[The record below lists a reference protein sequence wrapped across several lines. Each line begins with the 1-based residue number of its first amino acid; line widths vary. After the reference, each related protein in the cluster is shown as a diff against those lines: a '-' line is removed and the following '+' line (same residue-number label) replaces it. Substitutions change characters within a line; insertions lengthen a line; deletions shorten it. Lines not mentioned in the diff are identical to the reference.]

1 MENKNEGNENE
12 IILGNFNCS
21 MDKMGETVE
30 IKELKHFIDVVS
42 IMLCQNS
49 SWIMD
54 WKIYGEGRTQIPLS
68 SPATIDLL
76 AQDLQ

>member
-1 MENKNEGNENE
+1 MENKNEAIENE

-30 IKELKHFIDVVS
+30 IKEMKYFIDVVS
-42 IMLCQNS
+42 IMPRQNS

-54 WKIYGEGRTQIPLS
+54 WMI
-68 SPATIDLL
+68 
-76 AQDLQ
+76 